1 MVPSLY
7 LCAAD
12 ITATVAVAINM
23 QKSVLR
29 YCQPKRKPSMKPT
42 PSFSTQYPTY
52 SFKQNPTENRM
63 CHDEIK
69 MKNHLEHARTHSFSM
84 FVCVFKLFTHRR
96 LFPPPLSLRLLVCM
110 GKLHMFNFK
119 SNDLKATEQA
129 RKKIQRNKKE
139 EDEER
144 KHRKK
149 VRKTYLLPGS
159 CTHHLKIAAHST

>member
-1 MVPSLY
+1 M
-7 LCAAD
+7 
-12 ITATVAVAINM
+12 
-23 QKSVLR
+23 
-29 YCQPKRKPSMKPT
+29 
-42 PSFSTQYPTY
+42 
-52 SFKQNPTENRM
+52 
-63 CHDEIK
+63 
-69 MKNHLEHARTHSFSM
+69 HAFIQ
-84 FVCVFKLFTHRR
+84 CVFKLFTHRR

-139 EDEER
+139 EEEER